1 MVRIRLRRVGAKRQP
16 SYRIVVADSRS
27 PRDGRYIEKIGFYNP
42 RTEPATMTL
51 DEARALYWL
60 SQGAQPSDAVVRI
73 MNKLGTTGRFERFRT
88 GEDMEMLVAEA
99 EAEAAARPPV
109 DPRTR
114 RDDLLPGRQAKA
126 AKKAEAP
133 EESAEPEA
141 AQEAAQEVAQEAA
154 PEAVAEGE
162 VDAVVEAEV
171 EAAAETEDEAAEDAE
186 LEAEAEAEVEEETAS
201 EEEASS

>member
-42 RTEPATMTL
+42 RTEPATMEL

-73 MNKLGTTGRFERFRT
+73 MNTLGTTGRFERFRT
-88 GEDMEMLVAEA
+88 GEDMEVLVAEA
-99 EAEAAARPPV
+99 EAEAEARPPV

-114 RDDLLPGRQAKA
+114 RDDLPTTGKKAKA
-126 AKKAEAP
+126 VEEAEAP
-133 EESAEPEA
+133 ET
-141 AQEAAQEVAQEAA
+141 AQEAA
-154 PEAVAEGE
+154 AE
-162 VDAVVEAEV
+162 AVVEAE
-171 EAAAETEDEAAEDAE
+171 
-186 LEAEAEAEVEEETAS
+186 AEAVEEAEVEESAEA
-201 EEEASS
+201 EEEAEPEEAAEAEEETEPQEEGEGEEEAT

>member
-42 RTEPATMTL
+42 RTEPATMEL

-60 SQGAQPSDAVVRI
+60 SKGAQPSDAVVRI

-88 GEDMEMLVAEA
+88 GEDMALLVAEA
-99 EAEAAARPPV
+99 EAEAAAHPPV

-114 RDDLLPGRQAKA
+114 RDDLLTGKKAKA
-126 AKKAEAP
+126 VKKAEAP
-133 EESAEPEA
+133 DEPEA
-141 AQEAAQEVAQEAA
+141 AQETA
-154 PEAVAEGE
+154 PEAMAEGE
-162 VDAVVEAEV
+162 VEAVE
-171 EAAAETEDEAAEDAE
+171 AAETEGEAGEE
-186 LEAEAEAEVEEETAS
+186 VEPEAEAGAVEETAPEEEGEEETT
-201 EEEASS
+201 

>member
-27 PRDGRYIEKIGFYNP
+27 PRDGRYIERIGFYNP
-42 RTEPATMTL
+42 RTEPATMEL

-88 GEDMEMLVAEA
+88 GEEMEVLVAEA
-99 EAEAAARPPV
+99 EAEAEARPPV

-114 RDDLLPGRQAKA
+114 RDDLPAAGKKAKA
-126 AKKAEAP
+126 VEEEEAP
-133 EESAEPEA
+133 EEASAE
-141 AQEAAQEVAQEAA
+141 V
-154 PEAVAEGE
+154 
-162 VDAVVEAEV
+162 
-171 EAAAETEDEAAEDAE
+171 
-186 LEAEAEAEVEEETAS
+186 EAEAEAEVETEAEAEAETVEVEEEAEAEEAEETEAEEADAEGEDDAEEEAAS
-201 EEEASS
+201 EEEEEGEEETT